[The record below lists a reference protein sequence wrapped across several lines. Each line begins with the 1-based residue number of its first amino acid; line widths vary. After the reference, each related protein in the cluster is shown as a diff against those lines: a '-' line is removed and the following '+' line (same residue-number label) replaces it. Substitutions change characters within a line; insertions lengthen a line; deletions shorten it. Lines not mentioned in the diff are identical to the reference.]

1 MNVTMTTRHLLFRL
15 LASALIE
22 MREEGYE
29 IQNKRVFALADLFHN
44 VPGQLERM
52 ERGET
57 TPEEIIKWLQERARY
72 RGIEG
77 WLELRMEA
85 EAKYRSGQAD

>member
-1 MNVTMTTRHLLFRL
+1 MTTKHLLLRL

-22 MREEGYE
+22 IREEGYE

-44 VPGQLERM
+44 VPGKLARVD
-52 ERGET
+52 RGEM
-57 TPEEIIKWLQERARY
+57 TPDEIMKWLQERAQS